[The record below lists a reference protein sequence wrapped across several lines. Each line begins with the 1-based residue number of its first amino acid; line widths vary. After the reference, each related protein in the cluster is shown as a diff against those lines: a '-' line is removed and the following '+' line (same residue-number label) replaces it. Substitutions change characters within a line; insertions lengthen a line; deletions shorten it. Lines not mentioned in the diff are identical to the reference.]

1 MLETEE
7 HDFEALV
14 GIFEVDLVGCRMWR
28 LFETLLLSD
37 ELSSA
42 SKRSSRTTG
51 RGNALNN
58 EAGSDD
64 VEGSTSIIVFTLF
77 RTKILR
83 ENYILVCFDAAA

>member
-14 GIFEVDLVGCRMWR
+14 GIFEVDLVGCWMWR

-37 ELSSA
+37 ELSSS
-42 SKRSSRTTG
+42 SKRSNRTTG

-64 VEGSTSIIVFTLF
+64 VEGSTSIFLFTLF
-77 RTKILR
+77 RAKISR